1 VELRLTERGWE
12 KAERKRGGYAHGCED
27 APVVGGEVAHS
38 FGVELHCE
46 EAVLERVG
54 EEYCCTVDG
63 SGSKIIWRS
72 TRQKVS
78 RFTSRLDPIDNPN
91 LID

>member
-27 APVVGGEVAHS
+27 APVLGGEVAHS

-46 EAVLERVG
+46 EAVFREGRGGILLYGGREWVENNM
-54 EEYCCTVDG
+54 EEHKTKSFEIHVQ
-63 SGSKIIWRS
+63 IRS
-72 TRQKVS
+72 DR
-78 RFTSRLDPIDNPN
+78 
-91 LID
+91 